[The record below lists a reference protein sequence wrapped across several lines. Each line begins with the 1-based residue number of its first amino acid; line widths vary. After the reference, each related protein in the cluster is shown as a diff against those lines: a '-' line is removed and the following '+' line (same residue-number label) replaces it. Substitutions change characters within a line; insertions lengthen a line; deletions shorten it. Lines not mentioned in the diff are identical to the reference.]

1 MATGIMQRFKGKVM
15 AAVLYIGAGGI
26 VDPATGIGGKP
37 QVIARQVITV
47 TATANTDFAVP
58 IPAGAS
64 VLSVQTYTDTAFTGT
79 TVTLQ
84 AGSTVGG
91 VDYIAAATI
100 KAAGTVFHTLVAAA
114 QQLGNFPAATNF
126 NIRIVQTGP
135 TNVGHATVVIEYAL
149 P

>member
-15 AAVLYIGAGGI
+15 CAVLYIGAGGI

-47 TATANTDFAVP
+47 TAVANTDFP
-58 IPAGAS
+58 IQIPAGAT
-64 VLSVQTYTDTAFTGT
+64 VLSAQTYTDVAFTGT

-91 VDYIAAATI
+91 VDYIAPVSI
-100 KAAGTVFHTLVAAA
+100 KALGTVFHSLVAAA

-126 NIRIVQTGP
+126 NVRIVQTGP
-135 TNVGHATVVIEYAL
+135 TNVGHATLVVEYAL